1 MAELRLGAL
10 EAGGNECSN
19 TPWYLAVL
27 KHAPAEER
35 KESYEE
41 KRNKKIMGI
50 SMCSVNGSSGLVRMY
65 KERGRNQGDFGE
77 GSGRDN

>member
-1 MAELRLGAL
+1 MF
-10 EAGGNECSN
+10 
-19 TPWYLAVL
+19 
-27 KHAPAEER
+27 KHALVSGSIETCPG